1 MVLVK
6 IFNFSLSLF
15 FFKIALNIPFDYL
28 QDRKQPFLDYKKIT
42 LLKSEGVDP
51 WFWSKFYHFLSVFFF
66 FK

>member
-28 QDRKQPFLDYKKIT
+28 QERKQPFLDYKKIT

-51 WFWSKFYHFLSVFFF
+51 WFWSVLSFSLSLFFF
-66 FK
+66 